1 MFVLFF
7 IFLNQGIPE
16 NIATEKLEDKLQ
28 GIQTLQTSNINL
40 QTLQMTIS
48 IGNVVCTNKCAE
60 DIKQTDKK
68 INRWIYM

>member
-28 GIQTLQTSNINL
+28 GILRPSDPTNL
-40 QTLQMTIS
+40 
-48 IGNVVCTNKCAE
+48 E
-60 DIKQTDKK
+60 H
-68 INRWIYM
+68 